1 MELSLNSL
9 LHTKRSVAPD
19 RVRPKESG
27 SHEGTIES
35 MAEELVVRIAR
46 LQKRLDSLH
55 GSGISQKEKKEIRK
69 WADKENGE
77 LLNLKNTIMERKQS
91 YLQTLS
97 LDDMERLANRHPVWM
112 VDFDM
117 YLDQIGE
124 VSLTYEAE
132 RAVVQF
138 TLEPPVLKALQIY
151 HYAAGGDLKYEDRKP
166 HKANG
171 ARMTVIDD
179 VPHPSGKFIFHPSD
193 GSHAQWIFSG
203 ERWGFHDNVI
213 WLDFGRKKERTTFL
227 NV

>member
-1 MELSLNSL
+1 M
-9 LHTKRSVAPD
+9 
-19 RVRPKESG
+19 
-27 SHEGTIES
+27 
-35 MAEELVVRIAR
+35 
-46 LQKRLDSLH
+46 
-55 GSGISQKEKKEIRK
+55 SQKEKAKIRT
-69 WADKENGE
+69 WADAENEE
-77 LLNLKNTIMERKQS
+77 LLALKKTIRERKHS
-91 YLQTLS
+91 YLQTLPT
-97 LDDMERLANRHPVWM
+97 DDRERLANRHPVWM

-151 HYAAGGDLKYEDRKP
+151 HCAAGGDLVCINSDRDLKYENRKP
-166 HKANG
+166 HEANG
-171 ARMTVIDD
+171 ARMTVIDG
-179 VPHPSGKFIFHPSD
+179 VPHPSGTFIFHPSD

-213 WLDFGRKKERTTFL
+213 WLDFGKKKERTTFL